1 MGIKA
6 KLIIDDLEIN
16 ILTFSY
22 DFNQASDVSGRPSQ
36 RVLFDGL
43 TLTIETQKEVSLV
56 EWMVAKNLTKQIQ
69 IHIFPR
75 VIGGRIRRLYLYDA
89 HLVNWRNNFS
99 STNEKPVSE
108 TLTITAGGFED
119 SFSEGVFSTTWR
131 ETFSDSGAAAAT
143 VIQEQE
149 YEPKLL
155 GYHIEDLKNNEI
167 KESTIRRNQ
176 EIFLVIKS
184 KNTKGVI
191 ADIDLKNESI
201 DYEYGGEW
209 MEDDIIKDIILN
221 DSVTKV
227 KLKAIKQKRR

>member
-16 ILTFSY
+16 ILKFSY

-131 ETFSDSGAAAAT
+131 ETFSGGNEVAAT
-143 VIQEQE
+143 
-149 YEPKLL
+149 
-155 GYHIEDLKNNEI
+155 
-167 KESTIRRNQ
+167 
-176 EIFLVIKS
+176 
-184 KNTKGVI
+184 
-191 ADIDLKNESI
+191 SI
-201 DYEYGGEW
+201 DDLPELERYYITNLEGEEIEEY
-209 MEDDIIKDIILN
+209 DVSDKIILN
-221 DSVTKV
+221 LETKNAIGERLTV
-227 KLKAIKQKRR
+227 SIPDKKYDFKHNGILLKNDTLENYTINNNLEQVELEVVLEQTEA